1 MRKWSTAAIAALAL
15 VLTAAPAQ
23 AEPEPWQPYRSTPFE
38 AEAGKYC
45 DFALRVE
52 PVEDEEE
59 YRVTA
64 RYPDGTPHLY
74 EYRGKLVS
82 RFTNV
87 ATGESV
93 VRDISGHAWHEVYP
107 DGETWKSFSVLGP
120 FTAGFRAE
128 DSHGQGY
135 YRFDG
140 VTSIAYEQD
149 GTRHLRVSTG
159 ESENFCET
167 LA

>member
-1 MRKWSTAAIAALAL
+1 MRKWSMAVITALAL
-15 VLTAAPAQ
+15 VLTAGPAQ
-23 AEPEPWQPYRSTPFE
+23 AAPEPWQPYRAIEFE
-38 AEAGKYC
+38 APAGKYC
-45 DFALRVE
+45 DFALKVE

-59 YRVTA
+59 YRVVD
-64 RYPDGTPHLY
+64 RYPDGAVRLY

-107 DGETWKSFSVLGP
+107 DGETWKSFSVVGP
-120 FTAGFRAE
+120 FSAGFRAE
-128 DSHGQGY
+128 DSYEQGY
-135 YRFDG
+135 YRLDG
-140 VTSIAYEQD
+140 VHSITYDAD
-149 GTRHLRVSTG
+149 GTRHLTVAVG
-159 ESENFCET
+159 EAENFCET